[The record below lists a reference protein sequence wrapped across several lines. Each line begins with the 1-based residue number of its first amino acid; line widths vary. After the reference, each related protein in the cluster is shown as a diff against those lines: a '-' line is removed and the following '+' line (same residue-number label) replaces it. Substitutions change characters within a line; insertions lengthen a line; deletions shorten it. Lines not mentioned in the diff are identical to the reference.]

1 MTNLVNA
8 SAITPIL
15 NSLIGKFD
23 PPKNAQVG
31 VIGKRTFESAT
42 EFDAMGY
49 RRNDL
54 PYYGSQ
60 THMDGVATIYS
71 RIPQDPKEVEGM
83 TDDEKYN
90 YYIQNDSPKA
100 VFLGDHNVITNHLC
114 RGLLYQQSK
123 PIPAFPVDSLWKK

>member
-60 THMDGVATIYS
+60 THMDGIATIYS

-90 YYIQNDSPKA
+90 YYIQNDSP
-100 VFLGDHNVITNHLC
+100 NVRRRFRNK
-114 RGLLYQQSK
+114 GKVPDMAAKDGK
-123 PIPAFPVDSLWKK
+123 PIRSQGAPGPE